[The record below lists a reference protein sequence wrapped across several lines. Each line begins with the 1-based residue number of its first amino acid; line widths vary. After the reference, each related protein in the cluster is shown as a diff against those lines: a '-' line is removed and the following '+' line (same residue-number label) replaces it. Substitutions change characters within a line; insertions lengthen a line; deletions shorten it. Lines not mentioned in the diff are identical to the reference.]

1 MHGWILND
9 KHFVKLEETLAK
21 FANDP
26 LKLNVINTS
35 LINQNMVLYYAF
47 LLSIY
52 EYW

>member
-9 KHFVKLEETLAK
+9 QDFVKLETLAML
-21 FANDP
+21 ANDP

-35 LINQNMVLYYAF
+35 LINQNIVLYYAF

-52 EYW
+52 EYR